1 MSDRHSTKPPL
12 ATTRYGSLD
21 VPLTVWTVKDA
32 ADLVDGLLTEL
43 APTGRIITVDLPG
56 WQAVPRA
63 GRRAHVYYR
72 RRATAAR
79 ALAVLTDAEQRRTTI
94 EAICESTLAVKLREH
109 RAGMIIA
116 SAWLLRCPGALEAV
130 GAALNPGGML
140 VIAGR
145 SEQDAVDIATLTDT
159 RFLPLAFAAYLVAA
173 SPAVFDTAV
182 TTPSETASRQETTPA
197 LHWGIGVWH
206 QNNLGGGAHV

>member
-1 MSDRHSTKPPL
+1 MPNRITQPPL
-12 ATTRYGSLD
+12 ATARYGSLD

-32 ADLVDGLLTEL
+32 PDLVDGLLVEL
-43 APTGRIITVDLPG
+43 APTGRIIAVDLPG
-56 WQAVPRA
+56 WQAIPA
-63 GRRAHVYYR
+63 LGRRAHVYYR

-79 ALAVLTDAEQRRTTI
+79 TLAGLTADQQRRTAV
-94 EAICESTLAVKLREH
+94 EAACESTLAVKLREH

-130 GAALNPGGML
+130 GASLKPGGIL

-159 RFLPLAFAAYLVAA
+159 RFLPLTFAAYLVAA
-173 SPAVFDTAV
+173 TPAVLDTAV
-182 TTPSETASRQETTPA
+182 TTSPETANGTETTPA
-197 LHWGIGVWH
+197 SHWGIGVWR
-206 QNNLGGGAHV
+206 QSDEGGDAHG